1 TGQVFDADIR
11 FSADMLRGVRREYDE
26 LVAPVAA
33 APAAATSSETAALLR
48 SLSGW
53 TSMLGPYTLESLL
66 TSADGTGAVS
76 RPVLGAGSRPGVPPA
91 ALGYCDYA
99 TGLTHE
105 AALGWDVLQARGLLS
120 DPKAQDDYV
129 NQFIVSVTMH
139 EVGHTLGL
147 RHNFKASSALPFD
160 KL

>member
-1 TGQVFDADIR
+1 
-11 FSADMLRGVRREYDE
+11 
-26 LVAPVAA
+26 
-33 APAAATSSETAALLR
+33 
-48 SLSGW
+48 
-53 TSMLGPYTLESLL
+53 
-66 TSADGTGAVS
+66 
-76 RPVLGAGSRPGVPPA
+76 GSRPGVPPA

-160 KL
+160 KLNDAALTRRSGLTGSVMDYIPVNLAPKGKPQGEYFISAPGPYDYWAIEYAYRPLDATSSEAEVPELKRIAARV